1 MKNEKNLFWADQ
13 LADMVIDRA
22 KREGRIVS
30 IRSGQTPSGGK
41 HIGNMNDPIRAY
53 FVYRAV
59 KERGVKARF
68 VNTSDDRDP
77 LKDIPARLA
86 DLDGRWFPSSEF
98 PELKKYIGFPLCNI
112 PDPFGCCKSYAE
124 HFDNLW
130 ISGLHELGIKPERFS
145 NDELY
150 RKGVFDPH
158 IETVF
163 RKIEEARK
171 IIRKYQKT
179 KGKDYIPFDAIC
191 PNCGILTN
199 VSGFDLENKTVSFV
213 CGGKSIKDR
222 RSEGCG
228 EKGEVSFREGKLQW
242 RFEWPAQWKIFET
255 NFEPFGKDHYAGS
268 WQSGREIAKRIFEIE
283 PPIPYVY
290 EFFLVNGEKM
300 SASVGN
306 VYIAQ
311 DILKIIEPEIFLYFY
326 TKKPGKQRDLDLK
339 RINLLVEDFEHVE
352 RVYFGEEEEKNE
364 RERKNLIRMYE
375 MSNSVIPKTRPLRI
389 PYTFSAMITQV
400 VPEERMLES
409 AIEILKRTGHIK
421 GRVSEEDRKGI
432 EKRLILAKNWAEHYA
447 PEQYLS
453 LIHI

>member
-1 MKNEKNLFWADQ
+1 MRYFIG
-13 LADMVIDRA
+13 VIGMDGEISEEVR
-22 KREGRIVS
+22 RI
-30 IRSGQTPSGGK
+30 
-41 HIGNMNDPIRAY
+41 
-53 FVYRAV
+53 
-59 KERGVKARF
+59 
-68 VNTSDDRDP
+68 
-77 LKDIPARLA
+77 
-86 DLDGRWFPSSEF
+86 
-98 PELKKYIGFPLCNI
+98 
-112 PDPFGCCKSYAE
+112 AE
-124 HFDNLW
+124 
-130 ISGLHELGIKPERFS
+130 
-145 NDELY
+145 
-150 RKGVFDPH
+150 
-158 IETVF
+158 ET
-163 RKIEEARK
+163 
-171 IIRKYQKT
+171 
-179 KGKDYIPFDAIC
+179 
-191 PNCGILTN
+191 
-199 VSGFDLENKTVSFV
+199 
-213 CGGKSIKDR
+213 
-222 RSEGCG
+222 
-228 EKGEVSFREGKLQW
+228 
-242 RFEWPAQWKIFET
+242 
-255 NFEPFGKDHYAGS
+255 
-268 WQSGREIAKRIFEIE
+268 GREIAKRIFEIE

-447 PEQYLS
+447 PEQYKIRIMDEPDPSIVEKLS
-453 LIHI
+453 SEQKRALKFLAEELKDKKMSEEELYSLFWEISKKHDLKPQQFFQAVYLALLGRDSGPRLAPFITVIGQERVAAILERI